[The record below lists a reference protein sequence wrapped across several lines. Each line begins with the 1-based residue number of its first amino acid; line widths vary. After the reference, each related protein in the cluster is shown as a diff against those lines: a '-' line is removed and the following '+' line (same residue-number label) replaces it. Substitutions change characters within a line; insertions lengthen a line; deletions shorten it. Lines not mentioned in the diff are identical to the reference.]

1 MCPLCHLP
9 LIPTYIQHVILAA
22 AAWHSTQVGALIA
35 ATRWADPS
43 LLQRSRHCSFARL
56 NVPIHFAV
64 TGATP
69 AASAAS
75 HHAPGLS
82 KKLGVHGGLT
92 KRAAAAGGLRTLTGS
107 KPAGVCGMSG
117 PAVSSASSGSLGDGG
132 SSAAGFSKEGGISAA
147 TAGGT
152 GGGGLMMLGGAAYRV
167 AGLRR
172 PGPRRCQ

>member
-1 MCPLCHLP
+1 MSYLQRQPGNQHRLGRCCDPLGGS
-9 LIPTYIQHVILAA
+9 VAA
-22 AAWHSTQVGALIA
+22 AAIQALFFRKA
-35 ATRWADPS
+35 
-43 LLQRSRHCSFARL
+43 QF
-56 NVPIHFAV
+56 PIHLTV

-82 KKLGVHGGLT
+82 KKLGFHGGLT
-92 KRAAAAGGLRTLTGS
+92 KRAAAGGGLRTLTTGS

-132 SSAAGFSKEGGISAA
+132 SSAAGFSKAGGISAA